1 MATENS
7 KQNPKQLNMLAPD
20 SFREKLSRR
29 AFLQGGTALAGFA
42 LIAAACGSS
51 SSDGGATTDTAAAG
65 STDGLA
71 SGDWSRVINTASGE
85 LAMYTWGDYNDPELV
100 GALAASTLSVTMK
113 VDYYASNEDLITKLA
128 TSGGTSGFDIVVP
141 TGPYIS
147 QMVEKGLLQKLDK
160 SLIPNMVNVDPLYL
174 GQAWD
179 TTNDYSV
186 CKNWGTTGFFY
197 DTTKISKELTTWQ
210 DFIDACMGEASG
222 QCSVIDAAPNY
233 CGMYFWANGIDWN
246 TEDAASI
253 DAAEKFLVD
262 EFAQHI
268 KAFDSYPSTKLA
280 EGAYSIAMAW
290 NGDARQAYVRIA
302 DAGGTPEN
310 WKWVLGAPD
319 TELWMD
325 NYCIPVGAPNPEAAH
340 AWINW
345 DLIPEVSI
353 KDLAYHGY
361 HTGMKNMSTLIGE
374 VAPDLEKGDM
384 IFFGDDQVKT
394 MHTQVITPALD
405 RLIDILNKSKAKA
418 GG

>member
-1 MATENS
+1 
-7 KQNPKQLNMLAPD
+7 
-20 SFREKLSRR
+20 
-29 AFLQGGTALAGFA
+29 
-42 LIAAACGSS
+42 
-51 SSDGGATTDTAAAG
+51 
-65 STDGLA
+65 
-71 SGDWSRVINTASGE
+71 
-85 LAMYTWGDYNDPELV
+85 MYTWGDYNDPELV

-113 VDYYASNEDLITKLA
+113 VDYYGSNEDLITKLA
-128 TSGGTSGFDIVVP
+128 TSAGASGFDIVVP
-141 TGPYIS
+141 TGPYIT

-197 DTTKISKELTTWQ
+197 DTTKISKELTSWQ
-210 DFIDACMGEASG
+210 DFIDTCMGEASG
-222 QCSVIDAAPNY
+222 QCAVIDAAPNY
-233 CGMYFWANGIDWN
+233 CGMWFWANGIDWN
-246 TEDAASI
+246 TEDAANL

-290 NGDARQAYVRIA
+290 NGDARQAYTRIA
-302 DAGGTPEN
+302 DAGGNPED

-345 DLIPEVSI
+345 DLIPEISVR
-353 KDLAYHGY
+353 DLQYHGY
-361 HTGMKNMSTLIGE
+361 NTGMKNMSTLIGE
-374 VAPDLEKGDM
+374 IAPDLAKGDM

>member
-1 MATENS
+1 MKKES
-7 KQNPKQLNMLAPD
+7 PKQLNMLAPD

-42 LIAAACGSS
+42 LIAAACGNS
-51 SSDGGATTDTAAAG
+51 SSDGGATTDTAAG

-71 SGDWSRVINTASGE
+71 SGDWSRVINTASGT

-128 TSGGTSGFDIVVP
+128 TSGGASGFDIVVP
-141 TGPYIS
+141 TGPYIT
-147 QMVEKGLLQKLDK
+147 QMIEKGLLQKFDK

-197 DTTKISKELTTWQ
+197 DTTKISKELATWQ
-210 DFIDACMGEASG
+210 DFIDTCMGEASG
-222 QCSVIDAAPNY
+222 QCAVIDAAPNY
-233 CGMYFWANGIDWN
+233 CGMWFWANGIDWN
-246 TEDAASI
+246 TEDAANL
-253 DAAEKFLVD
+253 DACEKFLVD

-290 NGDARQAYVRIA
+290 NGDARQAYTRIA
-302 DAGGTPEN
+302 DAGGKPED
-310 WKWVLGAPD
+310 WKWVLGTPD

-345 DLIPEVSI
+345 DLIPEISVR
-353 KDLAYHGY
+353 DLQYHGY
-361 HTGMKNMSTLIGE
+361 NTGMKNMSTLIGE
-374 VAPDLEKGDM
+374 IAPDLEKGDM

-394 MHTQVITPALD
+394 MHTQIITPALD

>member
-1 MATENS
+1 MKKES
-7 KQNPKQLNMLAPD
+7 PKQLNMLAPD

-42 LIAAACGSS
+42 LIAAACGNS
-51 SSDGGATTDTAAAG
+51 SSDGGATTDTAAG

-71 SGDWSRVINTASGE
+71 SGDWSRVINTASGT

-128 TSGGTSGFDIVVP
+128 TSGGASGFDIVVP
-141 TGPYIS
+141 TGPYIT
-147 QMVEKGLLQKLDK
+147 QMIEKGLLQKFDK

-197 DTTKISKELTTWQ
+197 DTTKISKELATWQ
-210 DFIDACMGEASG
+210 DFIDTCMGEASG
-222 QCSVIDAAPNY
+222 QCAVIDAAPNY
-233 CGMYFWANGIDWN
+233 CGMWFWANGIDWN
-246 TEDAASI
+246 TEDAASL
-253 DAAEKFLVD
+253 DACEKFLVD

-290 NGDARQAYVRIA
+290 NGDARQAYTRIA
-302 DAGGTPEN
+302 DAGGKPED
-310 WKWVLGAPD
+310 WKWVLGTPD

-345 DLIPEVSI
+345 DLIPEISVR
-353 KDLAYHGY
+353 DLQYHGY
-361 HTGMKNMSTLIGE
+361 NTGMKNMSTLIGE
-374 VAPDLEKGDM
+374 IAPDLEKGDM

-394 MHTQVITPALD
+394 MHTQIITPALD

>member
-1 MATENS
+1 
-7 KQNPKQLNMLAPD
+7 MLAPD
-20 SFREKLSRR
+20 AFREKLSRR

-42 LIAAACGSS
+42 LIAAACGNS

-71 SGDWSRVINTASGE
+71 SGDWSRVINTASGT

-128 TSGGTSGFDIVVP
+128 TSGGASGFDIVVP
-141 TGPYIS
+141 TGPYIP
-147 QMVEKGLLQKLDK
+147 QMIEKGLLQKFDK

-197 DTTKISKELTTWQ
+197 DTTKISKELATWQ
-210 DFIDACMGEASG
+210 DFIDTCMGEASG
-222 QCSVIDAAPNY
+222 QCSVIDTAVNY
-233 CGMYFWANGIDWN
+233 CGMWFWANGIDWN
-246 TEDAASI
+246 TEDAANL

-290 NGDARQAYVRIA
+290 NGDARQAYTRIA
-302 DAGGTPEN
+302 DAGGKPED
-310 WKWVLGAPD
+310 WKWVLGTPD

-345 DLIPEVSI
+345 DLIPEISVR
-353 KDLAYHGY
+353 DLQYHGY
-361 HTGMKNMSTLIGE
+361 NTGMKNMSTLIGE
-374 VAPDLEKGDM
+374 IAPDLEKGDM

-394 MHTQVITPALD
+394 MHTQIITPALD